1 MESRRRLHLLLLK
14 DFLKMLRLFLL
25 LIDMICIKLNL
36 EDEQVN
42 DSKTLELLG
51 YNDIKR
57 EIKGYAASNLGKKL
71 ADEMMPNTNPSA
83 ILTKYDEVREAVS
96 ILRDGSG
103 LKLGGI
109 NDITPY
115 ISKIEVG
122 KFLRPE
128 ELLKSSR
135 FLQMYKTSKKIKL
148 KMYEFTAPRLYS
160 YSLSLESFKPIEN
173 EIEFCIEG
181 CIVHSRASNTLE
193 KIRKK
198 NNSAS

>member
-1 MESRRRLHLLLLK
+1 M
-14 DFLKMLRLFLL
+14 
-25 LIDMICIKLNL
+25 
-36 EDEQVN
+36 N

-128 ELLKSSR
+128 ELLKVADFFR
-135 FLQMYKTSKKIKL
+135 CIRHLKNQLKCTSL
-148 KMYEFTAPRLYS
+148 LH
-160 YSLSLESFKPIEN
+160 L
-173 EIEFCIEG
+173 G
-181 CIVHSRASNTLE
+181 CTHIHYH
-193 KIRKK
+193 
-198 NNSAS
+198 